1 MDEEDDPWPEDQSV
15 TDEEDDQ
22 WADECS
28 STNSDEELYEE
39 DPEPE
44 PPDPYQ
50 DDPHSTDWSRKES
63 DPEEGYES
71 DSWQEETEAEN
82 SLEISK
88 DWDHESEEETQLQLN
103 VQEDLWEDQTHTDAE
118 QDDMPWYEDTNSQL
132 KNEEEAISESGR
144 NVKESQ
150 LVLAEEE
157 EVESEAGRNV
167 NELGAH
173 STYFSGYGQ
182 RDETYPKW
190 EDEMEALFK
199 NHHVPEEEKLSYAT
213 KTLIGPALAWW
224 KREQHA
230 QWYDDDP
237 DHTWKSFKLEIL
249 EEFVKKDPDQ
259 FPMCPAHEI
268 YALSNPPIF
277 KAGRKQAIH
286 HHSPQEM
293 EPAIRKKTVKK
304 KKSSQL
310 SSLQLTRVLDTVL
323 YPKGTLQPE
332 RKKAGVFLESIKQE
346 DERPNNAKRSKENQ
360 GQHLTCPQ
368 NVEEDAI
375 SHKSTQAVK
384 EQIILQLAETVLII
398 SGTEAKDPI
407 GDPHKEVRRCLD
419 AKVKQEVTTRNFL
432 IPDDPPV
439 DEPEANQLHQA
450 ANPKTN
456 QDMCSVKMAYLTNQE
471 EVFHETNFN
480 TFYATKGV
488 EPNWNHH
495 QSYSEHKYMN
505 FTNRR
510 FSIPS
515 ICEYRSLEV
524 VYSQTKKLSGP
535 KKIMEIKMDLV
546 DFQQAKNEDKNPRKY
561 GVMINFPKP
570 DKSVLH
576 LPYLEAAGSI
586 NCKPDIDDQ
595 ERHLTI

>member
-1 MDEEDDPWPEDQSV
+1 MGG
-15 TDEEDDQ
+15 
-22 WADECS
+22 
-28 STNSDEELYEE
+28 STH
-39 DPEPE
+39 P
-44 PPDPYQ
+44 
-50 DDPHSTDWSRKES
+50 
-63 DPEEGYES
+63 
-71 DSWQEETEAEN
+71 
-82 SLEISK
+82 
-88 DWDHESEEETQLQLN
+88 
-103 VQEDLWEDQTHTDAE
+103 DAE
-118 QDDMPWYEDTNSQL
+118 QDDKPCFGTNSE
-132 KNEEEAISESGR
+132 NEEEAISESGR

-157 EVESEAGRNV
+157 EVESEAGNV
-167 NELGAH
+167 TELEAP

-182 RDETYPKW
+182 RDETYLKW
-190 EDEMEALFK
+190 EDEMEALFQS
-199 NHHVPEEEKLSYAT
+199 HHVPEEEKLSYAT
-213 KTLIGPALAWW
+213 KTLTGPALAWW
-224 KREQHA
+224 GREE
-230 QWYDDDP
+230 YDQCYYGDP
-237 DHTWKSFKLEIL
+237 AHTRESFKFEML
-249 EEFVKKDPDQ
+249 EEFVKKGYQ
-259 FPMCPAHEI
+259 TQSHIQKELFNQRE
-268 YALSNPPIF
+268 
-277 KAGRKQAIH
+277 
-286 HHSPQEM
+286 
-293 EPAIRKKTVKK
+293 
-304 KKSSQL
+304 
-310 SSLQLTRVLDTVL
+310 
-323 YPKGTLQPE
+323 
-332 RKKAGVFLESIKQE
+332 KAGVVLESGEPQTK
-346 DERPNNAKRSKENQ
+346 DEAMAQ
-360 GQHLTCPQ
+360 GLQKPP
-368 NVEEDAI
+368 A
-375 SHKSTQAVK
+375 SSTQR
-384 EQIILQLAETVLII
+384 
-398 SGTEAKDPI
+398 TEAKDPI
-407 GDPHKEVRRCLD
+407 GDPHKEVTRCLG
-419 AKVKQEVTTRNFL
+419 AKVKQEVTTRKFL
-432 IPDDPPV
+432 IPDDPPGHAHPTRMPEQSRGAFMSFPLKEEPPDVPSKIKPIKYQVSRSKLFQGRGYDAAIKSV